1 MMTGRPPKSPN
12 LAWFESEL
20 AILKVIGIVAEIDVA
35 VVDDAAGVGRS
46 LRGRS

>member
-1 MMTGRPPKSPN
+1 MLSTH

-20 AILKVIGIVAEIDVA
+20 AFLKVIGIVAKIDVA

-46 LRGRS
+46 ATYW